1 MAMFR
6 YVLRAVRTDGAA
18 AGGGPSRLAILS
30 GATITLLVAVFILS
44 A

>member
-6 YVLRAVRTDGAA
+6 FILWAVRTDGAA
-18 AGGGPSRLAILS
+18 ASDGPSRLAILS
-30 GATITLLVAVFILS
+30 GAAITLAVAVFILS